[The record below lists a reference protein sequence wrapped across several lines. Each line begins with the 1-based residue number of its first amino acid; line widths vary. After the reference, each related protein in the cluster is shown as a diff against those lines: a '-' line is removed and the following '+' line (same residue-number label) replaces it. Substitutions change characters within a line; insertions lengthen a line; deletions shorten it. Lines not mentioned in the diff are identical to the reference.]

1 MLVLL
6 GDKIVCFNSEDAVG
20 LEIEVDV
27 PDFISLNNSVELAL
41 FNLCV
46 VDDTFGEANDE
57 VYSGF
62 GELIRLVPDAL
73 FSAKIE
79 FLPEYNFDYD
89 YFVLILMI

>member
-1 MLVLL
+1 M
-6 GDKIVCFNSEDAVG
+6 VCFNSEDAVG

-62 GELIRLVPDAL
+62 GELIRLVPDEL
-73 FSAKIE
+73 FSAKVE

-89 YFVLILMI
+89 YFVLILII